1 MQEEKQKIPLVSGA
15 SSGRGRV
22 IAVAL
27 AQLGIRVNVV
37 ASGLIE
43 TDMIEKAPKEQI
55 KQLIPM
61 TCIGKPEEVARVV
74 VFLCSDAASSMTGKV
89 LSVNGGLV

>member
-15 SSGRGRV
+15 SSGMGRA

-27 AQLGIRVNVV
+27 ARLGIRVNVV
-37 ASGLIE
+37 APDLVE

-61 TCIGKPEEVARVV
+61 VCIGKPEEVARVV
-74 VFLCSDAASSMTGKV
+74 VFLCSDAASSMTGQV

>member
-1 MQEEKQKIPLVSGA
+1 MQEEKQKIPLVSGV
-15 SSGRGRV
+15 SGGRGRI

-27 AQLGIRVNVV
+27 ARLGIRVNVV

-61 TCIGKPEEVARVV
+61 ACIGKPEEVARVV